1 MARID
6 LKNVF
11 IEFPVYNVNARSLK
25 KQFLHLATGGSV
37 VQDARQHV
45 MVNALD
51 NVSLTIEHGDRVGL
65 VGHNGA
71 GKSTFLRLLAS
82 IYEPTRGAIQVD
94 GQVSPMLDLLQ
105 GIESEL
111 TGYENIFIRGAL
123 LGLRRSQIK
132 AQTQEIAELTG
143 LGDYLAMPTRTYS
156 SGMLLRLAFA
166 ITVSI
171 NPDILLIDEIFGAG
185 DAEFR
190 ERAQKKMVSLLDE
203 SSIVVMANHT
213 DEIIQE
219 FCNKVLLLEG
229 GKVKYFGT
237 VAEGLELYH
246 SKNSIA

>member
-1 MARID
+1 MAKIN

-11 IEFPVYNVNARSLK
+11 VEFPVYNVNARSLK

-45 MVNALD
+45 MINAL
-51 NVSLTIEHGDRVGL
+51 NNISLTIEHGDRVGL

-71 GKSTFLRLLAS
+71 GKSTFLRLLAN
-82 IYEPTRGAIQVD
+82 IYEPTRGDMNID
-94 GQVSPMLDLLQ
+94 GHVSPMLDLLQ

-111 TGYENIFIRGAL
+111 SGYDNIFIRGAL
-123 LGLRRSQIK
+123 LGLTRSQIK
-132 AQTQEIAELTG
+132 AQTQDIAELTG
-143 LGDYLAMPTRTYS
+143 LGDYLSMPTRTYS

-171 NPDILLIDEIFGAG
+171 KPEILLIDEIFGAG

-190 ERAQKKMVSLLDE
+190 ERAQKKMISLLDQ

-213 DEIIQE
+213 DEIIRE
-219 FCNKVLLLEG
+219 FCNKVLLLQG
-229 GKVKYFGT
+229 GELKYFGP
-237 VAEGLELYH
+237 VKEGLELYH
-246 SKNSIA
+246 S

>member
-6 LKNVF
+6 LRNVF
-11 IEFPVYNVNARSLK
+11 VEFPVYNVNARSLK

-45 MVNALD
+45 MINAL
-51 NVSLTIEHGDRVGL
+51 NNITLSIQHGDRVGL
-65 VGHNGA
+65 IGHNGA

-82 IYEPTRGAIQVD
+82 IYEPTRGDINVS
-94 GQVSPMLDLLQ
+94 GHVSPMLDLLQ

-123 LGLRRSQIK
+123 LGLQKSQIK
-132 AQTQEIAELTG
+132 AQTQDIATLTG
-143 LGDYLAMPTRTYS
+143 LGDYLSMPTRTYS

-171 NPDILLIDEIFGAG
+171 KPDILLIDEIFGTG

-190 ERAQKKMVSLLDE
+190 EKAQAKMISLLDE
-203 SSIVVMANHT
+203 SSIVIMANHT
-213 DEIIQE
+213 DNIIKE
-219 FCNKVLLLEG
+219 FCNKVLLLEAG
-229 GKVKYFGT
+229 EVKYFGD
-237 VAEGLELYH
+237 VEEGLNLYH
-246 SKNSIA
+246 LKKQ